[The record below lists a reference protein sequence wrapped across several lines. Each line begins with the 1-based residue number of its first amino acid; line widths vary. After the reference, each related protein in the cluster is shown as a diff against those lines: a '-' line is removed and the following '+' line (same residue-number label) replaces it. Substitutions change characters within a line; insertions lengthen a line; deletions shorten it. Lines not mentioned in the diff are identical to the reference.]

1 LKYLGLIG
9 NVFSQAAIDKCIS
22 RIEVQ
27 PQINIHAIKSMGIDP
42 GFGTSKS
49 GVVVYQYLDGRI
61 HVIHA
66 EEYDRPDYATM
77 IKTIEGPQRYFSM
90 INLH

>member
-22 RIEVQ
+22 R
-27 PQINIHAIKSMGIDP
+27 IDP